1 MIATGNAGHFMIET
15 RDEDE
20 GSSPDPYN
28 LGNRGRL
35 EFFLFTTSVGMI
47 IVMVMF
53 LLFITGL
60 QEKING
66 TQTVSL
72 NVQT

>member
-1 MIATGNAGHFMIET
+1 MIEI
-15 RDEDE
+15 RNEDE

-53 LLFITGL
+53 LLLIIGL

>member
-1 MIATGNAGHFMIET
+1 LIATGNAGHFMKET

-35 EFFLFTTSVGMI
+35 GFFLFTTSVGMI

>member
-1 MIATGNAGHFMIET
+1 MKTKAGPQIHTI
-15 RDEDE
+15 
-20 GSSPDPYN
+20 
-28 LGNRGRL
+28 LGINRGRL
-35 EFFLFTTSVGMI
+35 GFFLFTTLVGMI